1 MKKST
6 LVLACLLGCS
16 ATFAQ
21 DLTSKKGE
29 TILPEAGDWSIGV
42 DAAPFLNY
50 FGRFLS
56 NAGGTAPTFE
66 FLDGSLMHIVGK
78 RYVDETTAQRAIL
91 RLGFTSSS
99 STAMIGDASSTT
111 PPTFPNLPAMVEDK
125 MKSSNKHIGIG
136 AGIEKRRGKTRLQG
150 LYGADGMIVFM
161 GSSESYEYGNA
172 MTATSNAAAIS
183 SNFGTNITTDTY
195 GNAARVTKMKGSST
209 FGIVVRGFIGAE
221 YFILPKISVGGEFGW
236 GLLFGKMTATS
247 TTTESSNGTN
257 TGTQTIESGK
267 GGAFGIDVDQN
278 MTGTGNGTLR
288 LNFHF

>member
-99 STAMIGDASSTT
+99 STASTASKDY
-111 PPTFPNLPAMVEDK
+111 FPWRVLIPRYPSAAWCRR
-125 MKSSNKHIGIG
+125 SSHRI
-136 AGIEKRRGKTRLQG
+136 RGS
-150 LYGADGMIVFM
+150 A
-161 GSSESYEYGNA
+161 S
-172 MTATSNAAAIS
+172 
-183 SNFGTNITTDTY
+183 
-195 GNAARVTKMKGSST
+195 KGRSCC
-209 FGIVVRGFIGAE
+209 
-221 YFILPKISVGGEFGW
+221 
-236 GLLFGKMTATS
+236 
-247 TTTESSNGTN
+247 
-257 TGTQTIESGK
+257 
-267 GGAFGIDVDQN
+267 
-278 MTGTGNGTLR
+278 
-288 LNFHF
+288 